1 MLLNLRFGF
10 TTYSTTNFLCLQ
22 SGWKFR
28 EKALTQGQIM
38 LRFGQLF
45 CQYPHRYYHLII
57 HSFRSWPQRQ
67 NGLPPDYSRGGGG
80 TFLCNISLLSSWA
93 TNYFFTSPTI
103 LSSTFP
109 RPSHAFCQLQIF
121 LIYQN
126 LTQLRYGRNILIR
139 IYDSCFASFQ
149 WSINP
154 NQSSLRNTGFNQRKN
169 INHFMHD

>member
-1 MLLNLRFGF
+1 M
-10 TTYSTTNFLCLQ
+10 FLIP
-22 SGWKFR
+22 SR
-28 EKALTQGQIM
+28 EFHQTKAGLGNK
-38 LRFGQLF
+38 QLVGK
-45 CQYPHRYYHLII
+45 PTKPSL
-57 HSFRSWPQRQ
+57 
-67 NGLPPDYSRGGGG
+67 LPPADLQHLRLPFFTS
-80 TFLCNISLLSSWA
+80 TLLCNISLLSSWA

-103 LSSTFP
+103 LSSTLP

-126 LTQLRYGRNILIR
+126 LTQLRYWRNILIL

-169 INHFMHD
+169 TLYARLMSIYN